1 LATMTPGDD
10 DESFRRTLDA
20 FDGARYPLDVGSSKV
35 LRFMLA
41 RPDGCDA
48 TVSPSRF
55 EIRFGWH
62 PARHRYVLR
71 AAPPVV
77 SELFRLADATP
88 APSVRA
94 RIGPGTISIAGTVSW
109 SFGPRWLW
117 MDASDTAAS
126 IRVRDA
132 TSRAGKPT
140 DLEPLPEPIKYPR
153 RFVDLAPPLPCPHC
167 TTPAHRYRQLHDGSL
182 VCPTCSRSFVQTP
195 K

>member
-1 LATMTPGDD
+1 MTPDD
-10 DESFRRTLDA
+10 DDDSLRRTLDA
-20 FDGARYPLDVGSSKV
+20 FDGARYPLDTISSKA

-55 EIRFGWH
+55 EVRFGWH

-77 SELFRLADATP
+77 SELFRLADAAP

-94 RIGPGTISIAGTVSW
+94 RIGPGTIPITGAVSW

-117 MDASDTAAS
+117 MDASGTTVS
-126 IRVRDA
+126 IRVRDGTGRVGIPA
-132 TSRAGKPT
+132 DS
-140 DLEPLPEPIKYPR
+140 EPLPEPIKSPR
-153 RFVDLAPPLPCPHC
+153 RFVDLAWPLPCPHC
-167 TTPAHRYRQLHDGSL
+167 ATPALRYRQLQDGSL
-182 VCPTCSRSFVQTP
+182 VCPACSRSFVQAP
-195 K
+195 E